1 MNTFRCIAIPTSI
14 AESVRS
20 TLASPFAEHPAHI
33 EIAKGHGPC
42 RHCLRT
48 FHVGAEKRILFTL
61 DPFAELGVPP
71 LPGPVFI
78 HADECDRYP
87 EDGEFPND
95 LRQHLLVFN
104 AYSRERRLLAEELA
118 TGRDIE
124 LTIDRLLAQAEVEYL
139 HVRDL
144 EAGCYDLRVERV
156 EAAVTEGP
164 VEQECSC

>member
-48 FHVGAEKRILFTL
+48 FQVGAERRILFTL
-61 DPFAELGVPP
+61 DPFAELEVPP

-87 EDGEFPND
+87 EEGDFPED
-95 LRQHLLVFN
+95 LREQILVFN
-104 AYSRERRLLAEELA
+104 AYSRDRKLLAEEMA
-118 TGRDIE
+118 TGRDIK
-124 LTIDRLLAQAEVEYL
+124 LTIDRLLARAEVEYL

-156 EAAVTEGP
+156 GAPEAEGP
-164 VEQECSC
+164 VEQERSC